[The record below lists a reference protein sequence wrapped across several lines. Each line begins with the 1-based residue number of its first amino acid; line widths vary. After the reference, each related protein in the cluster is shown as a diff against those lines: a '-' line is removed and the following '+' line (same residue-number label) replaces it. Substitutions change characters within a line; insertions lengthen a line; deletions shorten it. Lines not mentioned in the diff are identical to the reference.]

1 MDIEIVADTSRRTLL
16 LTAASLPLLA
26 GSWHHAMA
34 ADLQGDELPLHTN
47 GLEHFAMTVP
57 DVTKCATFYS
67 SVFGH
72 GLFREVDLPLRYYV
86 MIGKAY
92 IAVGH
97 RDGLATP
104 VMDHYCVTVD
114 GYDRD
119 KMNAAITA
127 AGLVP
132 GGRGLVMDPDKIGL
146 QLLKDPAGLVDTNVP
161 ADRILGRGYGLFQP
175 YGMDHVLLRVADPGR
190 SAQFYDRFF
199 ARTRAKQSG
208 ETWYR
213 AADTTIR
220 LARSG
225 DGATGF
231 KRVGIRVGPYDV
243 ARVTAGLSALGARV
257 GAGTN
262 AASLRFTDLDGFEVE
277 LIRV

>member
-1 MDIEIVADTSRRTLL
+1 MDIETAPGTSRRDLL
-16 LTAASLPLLA
+16 LATASLPLFA
-26 GSWHHAMA
+26 GSWTALA
-34 ADLQGDELPLHTN
+34 ADLSGDELPLHTD

-72 GLFREVDLPLRYYV
+72 GLFKEIDPPLRYYV

-92 IAVGH
+92 IAVGR
-97 RDGLATP
+97 RDNLPAP
-104 VMDHYCVTVD
+104 IMDHYCVTVD

-127 AGLVP
+127 AGLTP

-146 QLLKDPAGLVDTNVP
+146 QLLKDPAGLTDTNVP

-175 YGMDHVLLRVADPGR
+175 YGMDHVLLRVADLDR
-190 SAQFYDRFF
+190 ATKFYDRFF
-199 ARTRAKQSG
+199 ARARTGTPG
-208 ETWYR
+208 EIWYR

-220 LARSG
+220 LAKAA

-231 KRVGIRVGPYDV
+231 KQVGIRVGPYDI
-243 ARVTAGLSALGARV
+243 AKVTAGLRALGAKL
-257 GAGTN
+257 GAG
-262 AASLRFTDLDGFEVE
+262 ASSSRLRFTDLDGFDVE
-277 LIRV
+277 LIKV